1 MRTLSG
7 PRSVECLLSRSPD
20 PLTSEVPVILPVM
33 TETDYDTLKES
44 MDRVKKLHRHV
55 MQVLAGKPSV
65 RCAL

>member
-1 MRTLSG
+1 
-7 PRSVECLLSRSPD
+7 
-20 PLTSEVPVILPVM
+20 M